1 MGCSAYESTPT
12 NPKGPLGDKG
22 VKQSKA
28 SRMQKARAGASA
40 PDFAASANEHRC
52 FGGKACAQELSCQ
65 GWYRS
70 QSAVNCAQA
79 LQQTDVTSQK
89 RKSWHESELTEC

>member
-1 MGCSAYESTPT
+1 
-12 NPKGPLGDKG
+12 
-22 VKQSKA
+22 
-28 SRMQKARAGASA
+28 MQKARAGASA

-79 LQQTDVTSQK
+79 LQQTDVTLPT
-89 RKSWHESELTEC
+89 LTHVLGLSLHDPLRRSLPPPFRVLQ